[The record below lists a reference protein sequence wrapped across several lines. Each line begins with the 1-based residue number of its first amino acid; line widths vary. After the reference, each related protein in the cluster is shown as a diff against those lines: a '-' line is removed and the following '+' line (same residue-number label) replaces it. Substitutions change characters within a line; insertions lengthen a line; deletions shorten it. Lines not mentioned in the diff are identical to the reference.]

1 MEWENFGCHAG
12 CQAQWDAY
20 AEKILPLMIA
30 RDTEVLRIRRT
41 ALQRQRAAVTEEIK
55 AADKHLTAAQFGA
68 LSQSQMNQR
77 KIAAYDGAAI
87 GEISQLIDRNTDSVK
102 SAAATT
108 QCGKQI
114 VLAPR
119 AVCR

>member
-1 MEWENFGCHAG
+1 
-12 CQAQWDAY
+12 
-20 AEKILPLMIA
+20 MIA
-30 RDTEVLRIRRT
+30 RDTEVLRIRHA
-41 ALQRQRAAVTEEIK
+41 ALQRQRAAVIEEIK
-55 AADKHLTAAQFGA
+55 TADRHLAVSQFGA
-68 LSQSQMNQR
+68 LSHSQVNQM
-77 KIAAYDGAAI
+77 KTVGCDGAAI
-87 GEISQLIDRNTDSVK
+87 GEISRLIDRITDSVK